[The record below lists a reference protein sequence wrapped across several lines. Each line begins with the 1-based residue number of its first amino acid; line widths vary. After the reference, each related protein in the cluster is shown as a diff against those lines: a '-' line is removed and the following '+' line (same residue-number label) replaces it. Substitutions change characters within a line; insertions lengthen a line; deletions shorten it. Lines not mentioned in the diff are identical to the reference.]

1 MDSQGE
7 NNMDPSEAQIDQ
19 YSFHSDLY
27 KETYGVRPR
36 WMLPEDHT
44 VEEWQVLIDRLLEEE
59 RENTRRE
66 QEAEA
71 AHALWK
77 AEVTEGSPLRVPMAA
92 FLRV

>member
-1 MDSQGE
+1 
-7 NNMDPSEAQIDQ
+7 
-19 YSFHSDLY
+19 
-27 KETYGVRPR
+27 
-36 WMLPEDHT
+36 MLPEDHT

>member
-1 MDSQGE
+1 M
-7 NNMDPSEAQIDQ
+7 NPSEAQIDQ

-36 WMLPEDHT
+36 WMRPEDHT
-44 VEEWQVLIDRLLEEE
+44 VEEWQMLIDRLLEEE

-66 QEAEA
+66 QEAEER
-71 AHALWK
+71 HARIV

-92 FLRV
+92 FFRL

>member
-1 MDSQGE
+1 
-7 NNMDPSEAQIDQ
+7 MDPSEAQIDQ

-36 WMLPEDHT
+36 WLLPEDHT
-44 VEEWQVLIDRLLEEE
+44 VEEWQVLINRLLEEE

>member
-1 MDSQGE
+1 M
-7 NNMDPSEAQIDQ
+7 NPSEAQIDQ